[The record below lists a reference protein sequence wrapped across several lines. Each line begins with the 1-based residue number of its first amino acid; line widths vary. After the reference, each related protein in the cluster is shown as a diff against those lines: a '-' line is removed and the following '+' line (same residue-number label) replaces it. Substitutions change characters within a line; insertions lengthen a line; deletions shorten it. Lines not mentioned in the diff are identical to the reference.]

1 MGGGKDV
8 KEGRLRY
15 RARQTSRA
23 ASERRLVSVAAFAVV
38 RGMAAVAIVLFLLA
52 AAKVTRADDRRK
64 QPHIVFILADDLGWN
79 DVSYHGSP
87 QILTPNIDALAWNG
101 IRLNRYYT
109 QPLCTPSRSAFL
121 TGCYPMNTALD
132 MIINLVTMYE
142 DNYPE
147 MLKKAYV
154 INAPKIYPIIYN
166 MVKPFLSEETA
177 KKIHVFGK
185 DNWKKALLQDISEE
199 ELPVHWGGTKAGPD
213 GDPRCTHI
221 VGTGGPVPCSYYTA
235 PSRRLSSDRDLQM
248 CVVEK
253 KSAVPLSVEVAEAGS
268 ILRWEFQTE
277 NYDIGFG
284 VFFAPPDD
292 GKLQELVAMT
302 RVNCHLVP
310 EDGMLVCSHPG
321 KYVLKFDNS
330 FSWYRSKKLLYHF
343 QVGTGGPVPCSY
355 YTAPSRRLS
364 SDRDLQMCV
373 VEKKSAVPLSV
384 EVAEAGSILRWEF
397 QTENYDIG
405 FGVFF
410 APPDDGKL
418 QELVAMTRVNCHL
431 VPEDG
436 MLVCSHPGKYVLKFD
451 NSFSW
456 YRSKKLLYHFQVLP
470 PSAA

>member
-1 MGGGKDV
+1 MSGRVGDLTDQQMSALDELRTNVDDILRPSHDDYFLLRWLRARNFNVAQAESMLRENLQWRKQNSVDTILEDFEPTEVLKKYYPGGLVGHD
-8 KEGRLRY
+8 KEGCPLWIIPFGY
-15 RARQTSRA
+15 TDIKGLFYSVKKSDFIKHIIQQLEFSQQDMSAQTES
-23 ASERRLVSVAAFAVV
+23 L
-38 RGMAAVAIVLFLLA
+38 G
-52 AAKVTRADDRRK
+52 KVIEMHSFIFDLENFNLK
-64 QPHIVFILADDLGWN
+64 QI
-79 DVSYHGSP
+79 
-87 QILTPNIDALAWNG
+87 AWK
-101 IRLNRYYT
+101 
-109 QPLCTPSRSAFL
+109 P
-121 TGCYPMNTALD
+121 ALD

-253 KSAVPLSVEVAEAGS
+253 KSAVPLTVEVHEPGS

-292 GKLQELVAMT
+292 
-302 RVNCHLVP
+302 
-310 EDGMLVCSHPG
+310 S
-321 KYVLKFDNS
+321 
-330 FSWYRSKKLLYHF
+330 
-343 QVGTGGPVPCSY
+343 
-355 YTAPSRRLS
+355 
-364 SDRDLQMCV
+364 
-373 VEKKSAVPLSV
+373 
-384 EVAEAGSILRWEF
+384 
-397 QTENYDIG
+397 
-405 FGVFF
+405 
-410 APPDDGKL
+410 KL